1 MPENPDRTQTPP
13 ERERVDVLTNE
24 VAEIIAEL
32 IQISWKDGIRQG
44 LDRAAQIADTVA
56 RTSDVNH
63 NTAGAVTA
71 EFIRDQL
78 RLEALQT

>member
-1 MPENPDRTQTPP
+1 MSPEDLDRTQTPP
-13 ERERVDVLTNE
+13 ERVDVLTNE
-24 VAEIIAEL
+24 IAERVAQL
-32 IQISWKDGIRQG
+32 ISISWKDGIRQG

-56 RTSDVNH
+56 KTFEVND
-63 NTAGAVTA
+63 NAVGAVVA

>member
-1 MPENPDRTQTPP
+1 MSEELDRTQTPP
-13 ERERVDVLTNE
+13 ERVDVLTNE
-24 VAEIIAEL
+24 VAEIIAQL
-32 IQISWKDGIRQG
+32 ISISWKDGIRQG
-44 LDRAAQIADTVA
+44 LDRAAKIADTIA

>member
-13 ERERVDVLTNE
+13 ERVDVLTNE

-44 LDRAAQIADTVA
+44 LDRAAQIP
-56 RTSDVNH
+56 RHRREN
-63 NTAGAVTA
+63 
-71 EFIRDQL
+71 L
-78 RLEALQT
+78 RCEPQHGGRCDR